1 MSEGSEQ
8 LFFEHDG
15 VKITNT
21 RFIVDGQTFAMA
33 NVTSVKTRERRPNRL
48 LPVVFL
54 LAGLVGLFTEPF
66 GGVLVIVI
74 AAFWLWKQETLY
86 YVVLRTAGSETNALT
101 TNQRSYLEEV
111 VGALNAAIV
120 WRG

>member
-1 MSEGSEQ
+1 MSEGSEHV
-8 LFFEHDG
+8 FFDHDG

-33 NVTSVKTRERRPNRL
+33 NVTSVKTRERRPSRL
-48 LPVVFL
+48 LPVVFI
-54 LAGLVGLFTEPF
+54 LAGLVGLFTEPL

-74 AAFWLWKQETLY
+74 AAFWLWKQETHY
-86 YVVLRTAGSETNALT
+86 YVVLRTAGAETNALT
-101 TNQRSYLEEV
+101 TNQRPYLEEV